1 MEKIK
6 TFTIDEV
13 ESRMK
18 EIRALNLDEVS
29 NIDELTKEVE
39 ALEQRQ
45 SELKAE
51 AEAKRELRNKI
62 LNGDVETK
70 EIEKTKENR
79 NMEFTKENYLS
90 SKEYRSAFLK
100 KLQGK
105 ELSEVETR
113 AYAMSGADAI
123 VPESM
128 QKDILSKVKE
138 YAPILQDITLL
149 HVNGA
154 VKFAVEGTNTSAG
167 VHTENATIS
176 ASADTM
182 VEVVLSA
189 YEITKLIQISASVK
203 AMSIDSF
210 EAWLVDML
218 VEAIAMK
225 VEALIFNGT
234 GTAQPKGINA
244 TTWSATN
251 SITVAKASS
260 TTAQNIYDLFA
271 LLKSGYARKAKAYMS
286 RTTLFADLMP
296 LRNNAKDELVTREG
310 ERYFVLGVPV
320 ELTDSVNA
328 HEILLGDPKKVVA
341 NLAEEIGVKYAYD
354 INTNSYKYL
363 GVAVFDAKLAIEEAF
378 VKLVKASA

>member
-13 ESRMK
+13 ENRMK

-51 AEAKRELRNKI
+51 TEAKRELRNKI

-70 EIEKTKENR
+70 EIEKTKEYR

-154 VKFAVEGTNTSAG
+154 VKFAVEGTNTSAD
-167 VHTENATIS
+167 VHAENATIS
-176 ASADTM
+176 GASDTM

-234 GTAQPKGINA
+234 GSAQPKGINA
-244 TTWSATN
+244 TTWNATN
-251 SITVAKASS
+251 SISVAKASA

-271 LLKSGYARKAKAYMS
+271 LLKSGYKAKAYMN
-286 RTTLFADLMP
+286 RTTLFADLLP
-296 LRNNAKDELVTREG
+296 LRDSSKHELVTREG
-310 ERYFVLGVPV
+310 DRYFLLGAPI

-328 HEILLGDPKKVVA
+328 HEILLGDSKKVVA
-341 NLAEEIGVKYAYD
+341 NLAEEIGVKSAYD

-378 VKLVKASA
+378 VKLVKASS